1 MGNKN
6 SSVELE
12 NQPISQLEIPS
23 SENSLP
29 LVKPKISK
37 LILFFI
43 LLLVILSCGVVGHY
57 LLIFKASNKKQKIET
72 KTDNIIAILTTTI
85 IPTITI
91 SPSTPP
97 LKVFNCYEPKI
108 LSLNKITQNGSEI
121 IASPLYKDYF
131 IFWSDYLFYDGTVN
145 KFDENKNVKV
155 FSYNF
160 KTGEKKNIYDQ
171 DSRKDFS
178 KKPFANFISRMQIID
193 NTLIISIGDYPDEGG
208 TFYMTLP
215 PRESFQK
222 LSDGGAGTIKY
233 WMNRYWILNSRGD
246 ACWSSSEYSLI
257 DWETKKVTKIA
268 TSKVGCAGGEEAIG
282 VDKKNRIILADHSGP
297 PLDLNLNSVGT
308 YQYVIAIPL
317 SNPEIKEGVIAK
329 QDMPQGI
336 SSVKYLEDTDQ
347 LLLTGKENYIYDFS
361 LKTITKSNIPVTIP
375 TEASNPNYMDEQAKE
390 LLKKLP
396 LEYKFE
402 CL

>member
-6 SSVELE
+6 TSVGLE
-12 NQPISQLEIPS
+12 NQPVSQLEISS

-29 LVKPKISK
+29 LVEPKISK
-37 LILFFI
+37 LTFFLI
-43 LLLVILSCGVVGHY
+43 LLLAILSCGVTGY
-57 LLIFKASNKKQKIET
+57 YFLIFKVSNKKQKIET
-72 KTDNIIAILTTTI
+72 KTDNTIAIPTTTI

-91 SPSTPP
+91 SPSMSP
-97 LKVFNCYEPKI
+97 LKVFDCYEPKI
-108 LSLNKITQNGSEI
+108 LSLNKTSKNGSEI

-131 IFWSDYLFYDGTVN
+131 IFWNDYLFYDGTVN
-145 KFDENKNVKV
+145 KFDENENVKV

-160 KTGEKKNIYDQ
+160 KTGEKKNIYDE

-178 KKPFANFISRMQIID
+178 KKPFGNFISRMQIID

-246 ACWSSSEYSLI
+246 ACWSASEYSLI

-268 TSKVGCAGGEEAIG
+268 TSKEGCAGGEEAIG
-282 VDKKNRIILADHSGP
+282 VDKKNRMILADHSGP
-297 PLDLNLNSVGT
+297 PLDSNLNSDGT
-308 YQYVIAIPL
+308 YQYVIAIHL
-317 SNPEIKEGVIAK
+317 NNPGIKEGVIAK

-336 SSVKYLEDTDQ
+336 FSIKYLENTDQ
-347 LLLTGKENYIYDFS
+347 LLLTGKDNYIYDFS
-361 LKTITKSNIPVTIP
+361 SNTITKSNIPVTIP
-375 TEASNPNYMDEQAKE
+375 TEASYPNYREEQARE
-390 LLKKLP
+390 ILKKLP
-396 LEYKFE
+396 SGYKFE